1 MATAMSQL
9 NVRIPTELK
18 EQGDAML
25 ERAGISS
32 TEAIRMLWQY
42 AADHIHEPDALTKL
56 FKRPV
61 AEEENAVEAKKDF
74 CNDERMLQGLGFAEE
89 AFRKMGISP
98 KVNENAP
105 SYKQLRNEYY
115 ESLIE
120 SEAF

>member
-61 AEEENAVEAKKDF
+61 AAEANAADGESVYD
-74 CNDERMLQGLGFAEE
+74 NERMLQGLGFAEE

-105 SYKQLRNEYY
+105 SYKQLRDEYY

>member
-18 EQGDAML
+18 EQGDAAFSN
-25 ERAGISS
+25 AGISS
-32 TEAIRMLWQY
+32 TEAIRMLWQF
-42 AADHIHEPDALTKL
+42 AADHIHEPQALTRL
-56 FKRPV
+56 FER
-61 AEEENAVEAKKDF
+61 NAATETRTAEAKDIYD
-74 CNDERMLQGLGFAEE
+74 DERMLQGLQFAKDAYE
-89 AFRKMGISP
+89 KMGISP

-105 SYKQLRNEYY
+105 SYKQLRDEYY